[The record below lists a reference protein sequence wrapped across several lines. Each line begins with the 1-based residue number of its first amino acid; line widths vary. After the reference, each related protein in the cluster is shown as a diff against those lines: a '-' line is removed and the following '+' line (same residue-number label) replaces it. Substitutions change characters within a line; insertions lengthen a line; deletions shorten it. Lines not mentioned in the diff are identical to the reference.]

1 MTWENILKNFKGSK
15 IDFKTMQKNNKNYAD
30 FLEYRIGRV
39 KSSIDKYDE
48 NKEEYNSDPNSK
60 QYRKSIK
67 QEYDFLMD
75 FVPKYLDMLN
85 ELEDAEMIIQETVN
99 AENRVD

>member
-48 NKEEYNSDPNSK
+48 NKEEYNSDPNLK
-60 QYRKSIK
+60 QYTCISTFKVC
-67 QEYDFLMD
+67 QFLS
-75 FVPKYLDMLN
+75 FLQHIL
-85 ELEDAEMIIQETVN
+85 Q
-99 AENRVD
+99 